1 MRPLLLLVLLTLLA
15 PALRA
20 EEPAAGFVK
29 TLSGGAT
36 ITRGADNTPAAV
48 GSPVQVGD
56 VLRTGADGRL
66 GLTLKDDTRM
76 AIGPD
81 TTLELE
87 RFMFEPARDKLGLA
101 TRLGRGTLDFISGT
115 IAKLKPEAVSIRTP
129 EATIGVRGTH
139 FAVKVS
145 E

>member
-1 MRPLLLLVLLTLLA
+1 MRPLLLLVLLALLA

-20 EEPAAGFVK
+20 EDPAAGYVK
-29 TLSGGAT
+29 TLSGSAT
-36 ITRGADNTPAAV
+36 ITRGADDTPAAV

-81 TTLELE
+81 TTLKLE

-115 IAKLKPEAVSIRTP
+115 IAKLKPEAVSIHTP

-139 FAVKVS
+139 FAVKVG